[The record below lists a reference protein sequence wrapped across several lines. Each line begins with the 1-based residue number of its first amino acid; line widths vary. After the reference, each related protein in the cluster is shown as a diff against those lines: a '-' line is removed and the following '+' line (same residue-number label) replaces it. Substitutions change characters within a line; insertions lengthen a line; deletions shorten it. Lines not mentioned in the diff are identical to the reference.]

1 MAWSEV
7 HEELLQKISR
17 EMEAYQAQM
26 FSLSSSEV
34 YNRSE
39 EIAAMGF
46 CHNQLMEY
54 LHDSRAVDL
63 EPLLEQEKPL
73 EFLAHHW
80 MTEQRL
86 DRDDEFDRVFRNP
99 KRQEENGEP
108 ESGLSM
114 T

>member
-7 HEELLQKISR
+7 HDDLLQKVNR
-17 EMEAYQAQM
+17 EMEDYQTRM
-26 FSLSSSEV
+26 LSRTSIEV
-34 YNRSE
+34 YNQAE

-73 EFLAHHW
+73 EFLAHHR